1 MTEKS
6 IQLDSTIIQ
15 VTDEIPVQDREQLH
29 EGDKIELSSDLPKSE
44 SSEALSEKDVVIN
57 RTGSKY
63 QRRSTALRDNL
74 LKRKQQMR
82 SRKDQS

>member
-15 VTDEIPVQDREQLH
+15 VADETPVQDREQLH
-29 EGDKIELSSDLPKSE
+29 ESDKIELSSDLLKSE
-44 SSEALSEKDVVIN
+44 NSDALSEKDVVIN

-74 LKRKQQMR
+74 LKRKLQMR

>member
-29 EGDKIELSSDLPKSE
+29 EGDKIELSLDLPKSE

-57 RTGSKY
+57 RIGSKY